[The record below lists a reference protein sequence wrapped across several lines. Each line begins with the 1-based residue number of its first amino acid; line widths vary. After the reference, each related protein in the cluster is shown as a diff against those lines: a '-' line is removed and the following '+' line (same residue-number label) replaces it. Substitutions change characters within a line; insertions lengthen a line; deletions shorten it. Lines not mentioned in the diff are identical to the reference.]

1 MVLNSDGYPNID
13 KVYADVVF
21 NVPIDKAYQYR
32 VPENL
37 MSEIQVGRLVIAE
50 FGKRTERGCVVR
62 LSDKAEIDETKIK
75 PIKSIITP
83 DFYVDEEIIE
93 FSKWIAD
100 YYICSFGE
108 ALCATSF
115 IGFADIQNPPIK
127 AVQLADNYFIDVGN
141 GLKPFPTKLTP
152 KQQFI
157 IDIFIKEKTNLLPL
171 EKLTKVYQVGQSP
184 ISTLIKKGILIEKI
198 LPISSEESKVQ
209 KVYNGLSYND
219 EQKVAFEE
227 IKKSIEVEE
236 YKTFLL
242 HGVTG
247 SGKTE
252 LYLGTINEVLKK
264 DKQAI
269 VLVPEISLTPQTV
282 GRFKSRFGDIVGVYH
297 SRLTIREKFKLWQLI
312 KKGEIKIIVGA
323 RSALFTPFESLGLIV
338 IDEEHET
345 TYKQENS
352 PRYNARDTAIMRA
365 HNLKAV
371 VILGSATPSME
382 SYANAKKGK
391 FELLELT
398 KRIDNR
404 KMPEV
409 RIIDLVKE
417 VSEDKNIKQLSQP
430 LIDGIKERL
439 EKNEQV
445 IILLNRRGFNYY
457 VMCFNCN
464 QAVKCEHCEMT
475 MTYHKK
481 KDYLLCH
488 YCGDSKPA
496 IKICPYCGSDNIVYM
511 GAGTQR
517 VEEEIRQI
525 FDKARLLRMDHD
537 STTSKYAYDDY
548 WQKISTHQIDI
559 ILGTQM
565 IAKGFDLE
573 NVTLVGILSADSPL
587 YLPDF
592 RSAERTFSLL
602 TQVAGRAGR
611 SHRGGEVLIQTYNTK
626 HYSIKFAQTH
636 DYKGFYDY
644 EIRIRKLLKFPPEMR
659 IANIIT
665 THKNEAKSKEN
676 AKIFSDILKNLC
688 YRPQF
693 RKLKVLG
700 PAISPF
706 AKLKDKFRWRV
717 IVKSDSMKL
726 LSEFVR
732 TGLGEF
738 NEVKP
743 HIRSS
748 IIVDIDPISLL

>member
-1 MVLNSDGYPNID
+1 MLVNSQKYNNY
-13 KVYADVVF
+13 KTLYADVVF
-21 NVPIDKAYQYR
+21 NIPIDKPYQYK
-32 VPENL
+32 VPDNL
-37 MSEIQVGRLVIAE
+37 KKYICIGKLVSTE
-50 FGKRTERGCVVR
+50 LGKRTERGCVVR
-62 LSDKAEIDETKIK
+62 LSDKPEIEESHIK
-75 PIKSIITP
+75 PIKNIITP
-83 DFYVDEEIIE
+83 DFYIDEEIIE

-108 ALCATSF
+108 ALCTTSF

-127 AVQLADNYFIDVGN
+127 AVQLADSYRIDVGN
-141 GLKPFPTKLTP
+141 GLKPFPIKLTP
-152 KQQFI
+152 KQQLI

-171 EKLTKVYQVGQSP
+171 GKLTKVYKIGQSP
-184 ISTLIKKGILIEKI
+184 ISTLIKKGILIERI
-198 LPISSEESKVQ
+198 LPITAEEQRVQ
-209 KVYNGLSYND
+209 KVYNGLNYTD
-219 EQKVAFEE
+219 EQKVAFDE
-227 IKKSIEVEE
+227 IMKSIDANE

-242 HGVTG
+242 NGVTG

-252 LYLGTINEVLKK
+252 LYLGAINEILKK
-264 DKQAI
+264 NKQAI

-282 GRFKSRFGDIVGVYH
+282 DRFKSRFGEIVGVYH

-312 KKGEIKIIVGA
+312 KKGDIKIIVGA

-345 TYKQENS
+345 TYKQENN
-352 PRYNARDTAIMRA
+352 PRYHARDTAIMRA
-365 HNLKAV
+365 HNLNAI

-382 SYANAKKGK
+382 SYANAKRRKYQ
-391 FELLELT
+391 LLELT

-404 KMPEV
+404 RLPEV

-417 VSEDKNIKQLSQP
+417 VSEDKNIKQLSQS

-439 EKNEQV
+439 QKNEQV

-457 VMCFNCN
+457 VMCFNCH
-464 QAVKCEHCEMT
+464 QAVKCEHCEIT

-481 KDYLLCH
+481 GERLLCH
-488 YCGDSKPA
+488 YCGNSKPA
-496 IKICPYCGSDNIVYM
+496 IKICPYCGSDNMVYM

-537 STTSKYAYDDY
+537 STTSKYAYDDC
-548 WQKISTHQIDI
+548 WKKISTHQIDI

-644 EIRIRKLLKFPPEMR
+644 EIRIRKLLQFPPVMR

-665 THKNEAKSKEN
+665 THKNESKSKEN
-676 AKIFSDILKNLC
+676 AKILCDLLKNLC
-688 YRPQF
+688 HRPEY

-717 IVKSDSMKL
+717 IVKSDNMKL
-726 LSEFVR
+726 LSELVR
-732 TGLGEF
+732 TGLDEF

-743 HIRSS
+743 HLRSS